1 MLNISQQIKTELL
14 KLNQR
19 KLERGEIFLLAKA
32 ISDEIPL
39 APQDTENIN
48 LYILTHKST
57 IDSILYEF
65 NYYTYLEDETIKI
78 IYKLIS
84 ELSLWRL
91 NIAYNP
97 PFILFKCDENAVID
111 DISCLPRY
119 IDLAYMTSVADIVDN
134 ANYIYSLFRNFAK
147 EIIFFLNKEGN

>member
-1 MLNISQQIKTELL
+1 MFNISQQLKTELL

-19 KLERGEIFLLAKA
+19 KLEKGEIFLLAKA

-39 APQDTENIN
+39 APQDTDNIN
-48 LYILTHKST
+48 LYILTHRST
-57 IDSILYEF
+57 IDSIIYEF
-65 NYYTYLEDETIKI
+65 SCYSYLEEETIKT

-91 NIAYNP
+91 NIAHNP
-97 PFILFKCDENAVID
+97 PTILFRCGENAVID

-119 IDLAYMTSVADIVDN
+119 VDLTYMSSVADIVDN
-134 ANYIYSLFRNFAK
+134 ANYMYSLFRDFVK
-147 EIIFFLNKEGN
+147 EILLLTDTKGN